1 MLSHQPGAA
10 WDLIF
15 MTNKTESK
23 RTYTIAKQL
32 ANAEKFSIDK
42 VNFARKDVF
51 EGSSIFV

>member
-1 MLSHQPGAA
+1 
-10 WDLIF
+10 

-51 EGSSIFV
+51 E